1 MTWRCPHRGSR
12 RGARPPGEG
21 TRTVRR
27 PSRVRVVRRLRC
39 ELNDVGPEST
49 WRTYPLIASNDRSR
63 GRGAPPW
70 HRAQSRAPPQADI
83 PRCRPHPHRTGRGV
97 RLRRVRGRGRPRRGL
112 QTNHPGDD
120 PLDALDPM
128 GTSAFAEDPRRCAA
142 PRGRRRR
149 GIRRDPRRR
158 TDEGRRCRAGSR
170 RGSLPLGQAV
180 RPARLEK
187 NPRAEALAQG
197 HPHHVR
203 TVLRAHLAAVQ
214 RVADRVL
221 LRRVRS
227 RVAGREALL
236 HRQRF
241 DHERKRCSRCESRGR
256 QVRAAQGPL
265 HLHARAGDHHRALLE
280 GFAGRYRGA
289 GADVRRGR
297 HGGHSGTEAWERERV
312 AVQRGQIF
320 RGIRGFLRGWFRHV
334 AGFRGAV
341 SLLRVH
347 GRRRWVR
354 GWAARGGGGGV
365 HGGGGAS
372 GDGGVGR

>member
-1 MTWRCPHRGSR
+1 VRLGVAPNRARRRKLTSRDAGRIHTERVVACAYAVCVGAVALGEVSR
-12 RGARPPGEG
+12 RTTP
-21 TRTVRR
+21 
-27 PSRVRVVRRLRC
+27 
-39 ELNDVGPEST
+39 
-49 WRTYPLIASNDRSR
+49 
-63 GRGAPPW
+63 
-70 HRAQSRAPPQADI
+70 
-83 PRCRPHPHRTGRGV
+83 
-97 RLRRVRGRGRPRRGL
+97 
-112 QTNHPGDD
+112 D

-128 GTSAFAEDPRRCAA
+128 GTGAFAEDPRRCAA

-227 RVAGREALL
+227 RVASREALL

-241 DHERKRCSRCESRGR
+241 DHERERGSRGESRGG
-256 QVRAAQGPL
+256 QVRAAQG
-265 HLHARAGDHHRALLE
+265 
-280 GFAGRYRGA
+280 
-289 GADVRRGR
+289 
-297 HGGHSGTEAWERERV
+297 
-312 AVQRGQIF
+312 
-320 RGIRGFLRGWFRHV
+320 
-334 AGFRGAV
+334 
-341 SLLRVH
+341 SLSFTRSC
-347 GRRRWVR
+347 W
-354 GWAARGGGGGV
+354 
-365 HGGGGAS
+365 
-372 GDGGVGR
+372 